1 MADML
6 TDNLDGSEPWHNGA
20 PYVPTTIGHV
30 PKCTQ
35 KAREFLKGFPAEER
49 AAALFRES
57 GAKNGGGT
65 PLNGGV
71 RACGQPSSQYTTA
84 AKRGSRVAQ
93 ARTPPKLPKPAGRAA
108 RDPRHA
114 HH

>member
-49 AAALFRES
+49 AAALRPFMIRYRLFPDNCKDVHTAPITIKELKGLVRPS
-57 GAKNGGGT
+57 RS
-65 PLNGGV
+65 LQEVLGV
-71 RACGQPSSQYTTA
+71 
-84 AKRGSRVAQ
+84 
-93 ARTPPKLPKPAGRAA
+93 LL
-108 RDPRHA
+108 
-114 HH
+114 

>member
-49 AAALFRES
+49 AAALRPFMIRYKLFPDNCKDVHTAPITIKELKGLS
-57 GAKNGGGT
+57 EGLEAPQPEGLLERPHDARPDRAGT
-65 PLNGGV
+65 L
-71 RACGQPSSQYTTA
+71 
-84 AKRGSRVAQ
+84 
-93 ARTPPKLPKPAGRAA
+93 
-108 RDPRHA
+108 
-114 HH
+114 